1 MRTVPVAV
9 AFAVLAVAVACVG
22 IAQLMPA
29 PGGADDSR
37 APAETPAASWNDVRP
52 TDKPRSEAAGAD
64 RKTYAVPAQPA
75 HKTRPV

>member
-9 AFAVLAVAVACVG
+9 AFAVLALAVACVG

-29 PGGADDSR
+29 SGGADDSLV
-37 APAETPAASWNDVRP
+37 PAETPAASWNEVRP
-52 TDKPRSEAAGAD
+52 TDKPRSETAGAD
-64 RKTYAVPAQPA
+64 RKRHAVPAQPA